1 LRWRKYFVARQYPKV
16 LRTIKIIGIPKP
28 RANLS
33 LMVICLSSSLGASKE
48 LVGVA
53 IRIGTV
59 FELPLVVC
67 TGIAVGASVVEE
79 VGAALVEAAARVL
92 VEKVDDA
99 AELEVDAAGARP
111 PDNANTGEKSSVV
124 P

>member
-1 LRWRKYFVARQYPKV
+1 VARQYPRV

-28 RANLS
+28 KANLS

-53 IRIGTV
+53 MRIGTV
-59 FELPLVVC
+59 FELLLVVWA
-67 TGIAVGASVVEE
+67 GIAIGASVTEE
-79 VGAALVEAAARVL
+79 VGAALVEDAALVL
-92 VEKVDDA
+92 VENVDDA
-99 AELEVDAAGARP
+99 GLEEDAAAARP
-111 PDNANTGEKSSVV
+111 PDSANTGEKSSVV